1 MPKTTDASK
10 NPPNRN
16 SAAAATTEVRLDAPL
31 LQAIEEERARL
42 MQVESLLD
50 CMLVAMDND
59 DGDADDPYYPNVVE
73 LARELVNKVIGQLDT
88 VRLKP
93 LVQQI
98 KDGTTYPLAE
108 EKLQAGFGD
117 HMVKEAGVLY
127 VS

>member
-1 MPKTTDASK
+1 MPKRDNASK
-10 NPPNRN
+10 NPPNRIP
-16 SAAAATTEVRLDAPL
+16 AAMTAEVRLDAPL

-59 DGDADDPYYPNVVE
+59 DDSDAEDPYYPNIIE

-88 VRLKP
+88 VKLKP
-93 LVQQI
+93 LIQQV
-98 KDGTTYPLAE
+98 KDGTPQPLAE
-108 EKLQAGFGD
+108 EKLQIGFGD
-117 HMVKEAGVLY
+117 HMVKDGGVLY